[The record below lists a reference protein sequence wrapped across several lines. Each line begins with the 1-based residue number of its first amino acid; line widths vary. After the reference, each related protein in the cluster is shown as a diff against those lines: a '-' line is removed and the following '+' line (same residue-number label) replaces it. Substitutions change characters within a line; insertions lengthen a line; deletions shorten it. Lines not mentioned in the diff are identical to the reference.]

1 MRVLVTGF
9 LGRMGSTAANMV
21 INHEG
26 FELVALANNDLN
38 KQVDRVAEWSDK
50 APIFES
56 IQDAI
61 SQVDIDVAIDF
72 TIPAA
77 AYQNTKYYIEHDIH
91 PVVGTTGFT
100 DAEIEEL
107 TALSEAKKLGGLI
120 APNFAIGSVLMQVFS
135 AKAAKYLP
143 DVEITEIHHNQ
154 KLDAPSG
161 TAEKTA
167 KLIYEARGEH
177 VSGHPDETESMPGAR
192 GADFHGIRIHSL
204 RLPGYNSHQIV
215 QFGGVGEALTIR
227 QDSFDRNS
235 YMPGVA
241 LAVEKVGELDGLIY
255 GLEHLLDD

>member
-1 MRVLVTGF
+1 MRILVTGF
-9 LGRMGSTAANMV
+9 LGRMGSTVANMV
-21 INHEG
+21 LNHEG
-26 FELVALANNDLN
+26 FELVALVNTDLD
-38 KQVDRVAEWSDK
+38 KHAEQVAEWQDK
-50 APIFES
+50 ASVFES
-56 IQDAI
+56 IQEAI
-61 SQVDIDVAIDF
+61 DQVAIDVAIDF

-77 AYQNTKYYIEHDIH
+77 AYQNTKYYIEHNIH

-107 TALSEAKKLGGLI
+107 TILSKEKQLGGLI
-120 APNFAIGSVLMQVFS
+120 APNFAIGSVLMQLFS
-135 AKAAKYLP
+135 AKAAKHLP

-167 KLIYEARGEH
+167 KLIYEARGAH
-177 VSGHPDETESMPGAR
+177 VSGHPEETESMPGAR
-192 GADFHGIRIHSL
+192 GADYHGIRIHSL

-241 LAVEKVGELDGLIY
+241 LAVEKVSQLDGLIY

>member
-1 MRVLVTGF
+1 MKVLVTGF

-21 INHEG
+21 IDREG
-26 FELVALANNDLN
+26 FELVALANNDLDN
-38 KQVDRVAEWSDK
+38 HAEKVAEWSK
-50 APIFES
+50 IAPVFET
-56 IQDAI
+56 IQEAI
-61 SQVDIDVAIDF
+61 DQVDIDVAIDF

-77 AYQNTKYYIEHDIH
+77 AYKNTKYYIEHDIH

-107 TALSEAKKLGGLI
+107 TELSKQKKLGGLI

-177 VSGHPDETESMPGAR
+177 HSGHPDEKETMDGAR
-192 GADFHGIRIHSL
+192 GADYHGIRIHAL

-241 LAVEKVGELDGLIY
+241 LAVEQVPSLDGLIY
-255 GLEHLLDD
+255 GLEHLLDV